1 MTLSDQAP
9 NHSEAH
15 LIASPEPGPATGA
28 MVLPTFNEALNL
40 PHLVPRILE
49 VPCVDVIVVD
59 DGSPDGTGAMA
70 DDMVQHFAPRLSVIH
85 RTSKSGRGGAV
96 MAGFREAIQRDYQW
110 FGEMDADQ
118 SHRPEEL
125 PSLIDAVG
133 RADMVVGARYVPGGA
148 IEGWPFRRR
157 IWSRCSNAI
166 IRVALGVP
174 MHDFTNGYRLY
185 SRRAVEVLTGAQ
197 LKETGY
203 ISLSEWA
210 YTIHRAGLAITEMPT
225 VFINRR
231 LGESNMSA
239 SEAVGA
245 IRALLRMRGWLPR
258 MWS

>member
-1 MTLSDQAP
+1 MR
-9 NHSEAH
+9 
-15 LIASPEPGPATGA
+15 GV

-40 PHLVPRILE
+40 PHLVPRLMAE
-49 VPCVDVIVVD
+49 PDMDVIVVD
-59 DGSPDGTGAMA
+59 DGSPDGTGQLA
-70 DDMVQHFAPRLSVIH
+70 DQLAREFAPRLRVVH
-85 RTSKSGRGGAV
+85 RSTKAGRGGAV
-96 MAGFREAIQRDYQW
+96 MAGFREALAGDYDW

-125 PSLIDAVG
+125 PALRDAIG
-133 RADMVVGARYVPGGA
+133 RADMVVGARYLPGGA
-148 IEGWPFRRR
+148 IQGWSLARR
-157 IWSRCSNAI
+157 IWSRASNAI

-185 SRRAVEVLTGAQ
+185 SRRAVELLASAK
-197 LKETGY
+197 LRETGY
-203 ISLSEWA
+203 ITLSEWA
-210 YTIHRAGLAITEMPT
+210 YTIDRSGMTIAEVPT

-258 MWS
+258 TWS